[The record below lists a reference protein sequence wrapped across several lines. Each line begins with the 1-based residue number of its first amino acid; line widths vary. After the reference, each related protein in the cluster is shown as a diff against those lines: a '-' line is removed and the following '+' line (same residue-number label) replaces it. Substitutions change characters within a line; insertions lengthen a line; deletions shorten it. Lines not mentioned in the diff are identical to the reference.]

1 MADVIDFKTEVEKLK
16 REKQDSPQA
25 GSTCELEYDAKPGS
39 VACKLA
45 TDSTGMAHFTVTAP
59 ADAVAEAIEQA
70 QEGLAATFG
79 APADPET
86 LAVIREQM
94 GQEAYDS
101 FITTFV
107 QRHFFAQALL
117 RTGVLPFLE
126 PDHLSH
132 DVPQAGVDYTYDMQ
146 CLLRPNYELSSYDPV
161 RVKLP
166 EKQQVSS
173 KDVSAYLDNMSKEL
187 ATWEND
193 PAASAVERGAHVSL
207 NLDSE
212 LDGRPFPQLCGRHIA
227 YLVGSCQLGDE
238 FDAQLEG
245 MAPRERKEFSLSLP
259 IPSQDGSVNFQVV
272 QVKVQIDEI
281 HRSVPA
287 KIDDAWVAQ
296 NLPEAQTLLGLRNKV
311 RSLLEREAEAAYRS
325 ELMQLT
331 AAELAGRLQGEP
343 DERYIAK
350 MRDEL
355 LAETVQRLQMQGLT
369 LDDVFAQPG
378 FDRDAW
384 QAELTQQASDA
395 LRRGLALDSLADHLD
410 IQLDEKDIAAV
421 VTQMAPGHEQEA
433 YQSLLNSGQMP
444 KMCEMALRM
453 RANEWLVDHLPK
465 QPSMAGGTVIL
476 GGGAGKPRSER
487 PAGEGPKLTLL

>member
-94 GQEAYDS
+94 GQEAYGS

>member
-16 REKQDSPQA
+16 REKQESPQA
-25 GSTCELEYDAKPGS
+25 GSVCELEYDAKPGS

-45 TDSTGMAHFTVTAP
+45 TDATGMAHFTVTAP
-59 ADAVAEAIEQA
+59 ADDVAQAIEQA
-70 QEGLAATFG
+70 QTGLAATFG

-86 LAVIREQM
+86 LKVIREQM
-94 GQEAYDS
+94 GQEAFDS

-126 PDHLSH
+126 PDHLTAT
-132 DVPQAGVDYTYDMQ
+132 VPQAGQDYTFEMQ
-146 CLLRPNYELSSYDPV
+146 SLLRPSYELSSYDPV

-173 KDVSAYLDNMSKEL
+173 KDVSAYLDNMSNEL

-193 PAASAVERGAHVSL
+193 PAATAVERGAHVSL

-212 LDGRPFPQLCGRHIA
+212 LDGKPFPQLCGRHLA
-227 YLVGSCQLGDE
+227 YLVGSGQLGDE

-259 IPSQDGSVNFQVV
+259 MPAQDGSINYQVI

-311 RSLLEREAEAAYRS
+311 RTMLEREADSAYRA

-343 DERYIAK
+343 DERYVSK

-384 QAELTQQASDA
+384 EAELTSQASDA

-433 YQSLLNSGQMP
+433 YQSLLDSGQMP

-453 RANEWLVDHLPK
+453 RANSWLVDHLPK
-465 QPSMAGGTVIL
+465 PAVAGGTVIL

>member
-70 QEGLAATFG
+70 QQGLAATFG